1 MAVDPTLDGSEV
13 FLPIDGALY
22 SAPVGTTLPTS
33 AIAPLDSAFTGHGY
47 WTSDGL
53 TESSATSTTPL
64 RAFQNNA
71 LVANPVTD
79 GTATITVALLQ
90 KNVENAELFFG
101 DTVDPATG
109 GVRWRPGVAN
119 EDRVFVVDKIR
130 GTHVERTVVGRGAVT
145 ATGDRVTVQG
155 GAHSYPLT
163 ISIYDDSAV
172 VYDTELAT
180 AGGGA

>member
-22 SAPVGTTLPTS
+22 SAPVGTAIPASATATLDP
-33 AIAPLDSAFTGHGY
+33 AFVGHGY
-47 WTSDGL
+47 WTAEGL
-53 TESSATSTTPL
+53 TEASSTSTTPL

-79 GTATITVALLQ
+79 GTGEIRVALLQ
-90 KNVENAELFFG
+90 KNAANAALYFG
-101 DTVDPATG
+101 DEVDPVTG

-130 GTHVERTVVGRGAVT
+130 GAHVERTVVGRGAVT

-172 VYDTELAT
+172 VYDTELVA
-180 AGGGA
+180 AG

>member
-1 MAVDPTLDGSEV
+1 MAADPTLDGTEV

-33 AIAPLDSAFTGHGY
+33 ATATLAAGFTGHGY
-47 WTSDGL
+47 WTSDGA
-53 TESSATSTTPL
+53 TEASDTSTSAL

-79 GTATITVALLQ
+79 GTGTISVSLLQ
-90 KNVENAELFFG
+90 NNAVNAELYFG
-101 DTVDPATG
+101 DEVDPVTG

-119 EDRVFVVDKIR
+119 GDRVFVLDKVN
-130 GTHVERTVVGRGAVT
+130 GTQVERTVVGRGEVT
-145 ATGDRVTVQG
+145 SVGDRVTVQG
-155 GAHSYPLT
+155 GAQAFPLV

-172 VYDTELAT
+172 VYNT
-180 AGGGA
+180 AWIGAA